1 MPKLIIIDYEPHSYQ
16 KTVHNDTHRYRVLIC
31 GRQVGK
37 TTGAIN
43 EIIKAALKNPNTT
56 NWYVAPTY
64 TQAERIAWKMLLKYL
79 PKEAIV
85 SKNEQSLT
93 VQLVNNSSISLMGAD
108 KEDSLRG
115 VALNFCIMD
124 ECRDIKE
131 NVWPSIITPM
141 LIVASGRCSDCM
153 TPVPYGKTCPKEI
166 TDKQTGEIRPCGK
179 VNLNGRCLFISTAAG
194 EENFIEKLYDF
205 ANEEPQKEDWQTW
218 RFPTSYSPYV
228 SKEAMEKEEDRHRRA
243 GTYNIFRREYLAE
256 RVSEQGAVYEN
267 FSHEHVIRAPYQPI
281 PTTWSFFRTI
291 DYGVDMPTCVLHIAV
306 DYDNNVYVFDE
317 FYQRGSNID
326 EIYTALRRYPLNYKM
341 TYADQNDP
349 LVTKELQKRGI
360 AIMPATKGQKSVDAG
375 IMLIKQHL
383 AKSKFTNKPKLFIY
397 DRCKNLIKEF
407 KTYKW
412 KAGSID
418 KPIKQDDHAL
428 DALRYFFISYYAPR
442 KEERG
447 AAVPELALAGE
458 SERVGSLYG

>member
-1 MPKLIIIDYEPHSYQ
+1 MPKLIVIDYEAHTYQ
-16 KTVHNDTHRYRVLIC
+16 KIVHEDKHRYRILIC

-37 TTGAIN
+37 TTGAVN
-43 EIIKAALKNPNTT
+43 EIIKVALKNPNTT

-153 TPVPYGKTCPKEI
+153 SPVNYGKQCTNEI

-194 EENFIEKLYDF
+194 DENFIEKLYDF
-205 ANEEPQKEDWQTW
+205 ALEDSQREEWQTW
-218 RFPTSYSPYV
+218 RFPTSCSPYV
-228 SKEAMEKEEDRHRRA
+228 SKESLQKEEDRHRRA
-243 GTYNIFRREYLAE
+243 GTYNIFRREFLAE
-256 RVSEQGAVYEN
+256 RVSEHGAVYDN
-267 FSHEHVIRAPYQPI
+267 FDPTIHVLHNPSPLPI
-281 PTTWSFFRTI
+281 TWNFFRTI
-291 DYGVDMPTCVLHIAV
+291 DYGVDVPTAVLHIAE
-306 DYDNNVYVFDE
+306 DYDSNVYVFDE
-317 FYQRGSNID
+317 YYKRGSSID
-326 EIYTALRRYPLNYKM
+326 DIYSALTKYKLNYRM
-341 TYADQNDP
+341 TWADQNDP

-383 AKSKFTNKPKLFIY
+383 AKSKFTGKPKLFIY
-397 DRCKNLIKEF
+397 ARCQNLIKEF

-412 KAGSID
+412 KEGSAD

-428 DALRYFFISYYAPR
+428 DALRYFFLSRYTPR
-442 KEERG
+442 KEERIS
-447 AAVPELALAGE
+447 APELALAGE
-458 SERVGSLYG
+458 SERLGSTYG